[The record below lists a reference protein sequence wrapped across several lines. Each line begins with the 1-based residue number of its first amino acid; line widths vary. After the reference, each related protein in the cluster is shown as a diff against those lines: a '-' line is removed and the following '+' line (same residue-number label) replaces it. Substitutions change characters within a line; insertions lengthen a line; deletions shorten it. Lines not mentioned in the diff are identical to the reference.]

1 MLAAVKTKV
10 GYDNLEL
17 LDVEEPQ
24 VYGDMWF
31 GCSYFQRRI

>member
-24 VYGDMWF
+24 VYGD
-31 GCSYFQRRI
+31 RVRLK